1 VANVTTLIDPPGD
14 ASTMTTKANNGIRAA
29 MVKLEMNDLQKRI
42 CSVCDGYAHTE
53 RDCPS
58 KSQILLIAGSS
69 NQVSRAIHDAF
80 HAMTSDNHSL

>member
-1 VANVTTLIDPPGD
+1 
-14 ASTMTTKANNGIRAA
+14 
-29 MVKLEMNDLQKRI
+29 MNDLQKRI